1 MWALQLGSHGFLAA
15 VVVVR
20 IDVVPRV
27 DDPAPEASALIL
39 LSSEAVV
46 LLSKPLMAVVLK
58 VALPGGVL
66 RRLRIDADG
75 PPLTLARIFELRET
89 SIHAAPTLQ
98 RLRWEDGSAGGST
111 LDDDEALARAI
122 SQAASSRG
130 GTDGS
135 DATLNLVLDEG
146 YAAVATAAQR
156 EGRAPPPLLG
166 NIAGDHHRKFYQQ
179 LHKVPVGHRH
189 PQFTGPVP
197 AVITETDDEY
207 EMVSPTPAD
216 QPTLSVPADLQE
228 RFVEDSVRFSVNG
241 IPCTLDSSVN
251 PRTVLVDYLRDT
263 LKLFGTKI
271 GCGEGGCGACTVT
284 LIRPSP
290 QGKETVA
297 ANACLVPICSLDG
310 VAVITIEGIGSESK
324 GYHKLQE
331 DLAGCDGSQCGYCS
345 PGMVMNMY
353 SLLSAADSGN
363 RQALATDIST
373 VEDRLQGNICRC
385 TGYRSIYTAFRKSV
399 VERMPSATS
408 APTAE
413 APVPTRSPSVLGHT
427 APDGPDQSLWFN
439 PLSLAD
445 VWPLLDKYGTQRVQL
460 TVGGTSAGV
469 VKYYSGFGSEATQP
483 QVYVNLRRVPELN
496 VISSTESSGVAFG
509 ASVSLSTII
518 DTLTSLSAKH
528 ANLKPLIRHLN
539 LVAHWQVRDQASW
552 AGNVMVCKN
561 YPAFPSDVCTMM
573 AAAGATVQVGSKAG
587 IAPSVSL
594 ESFLQSP
601 ADPST
606 ILVSLF
612 VPFNEGKAFDTFKV
626 MSRHA
631 NAHAY
636 VNGGMLATKAPS
648 GTSLAKIS
656 MCFGGVRDGLVH
668 TPRTCEALVGK
679 PISLETFMSVLPTFQ
694 EEVKILAAAP
704 GFDPDYYVAAP
715 AYRQGVA
722 ESLFFKFFLGLM
734 AAKDRPVTYESA
746 SQHYLRPVSQASQ
759 HMDHSAPTQE
769 APLGLA
775 VHKVEGLAQAAG
787 ETRYTADLVSTEDV
801 VPAAEDVL
809 YGAPVVCTKL
819 KQMITQI
826 DASKA
831 LSVPGVVRFIS
842 AADLKAINAANM
854 IGSYQLFIPAQ
865 KPCEFVGQY
874 VGLVVGTSLAVA
886 RRAAM
891 MVVVTY
897 APSLPVSAVT
907 CVEDAIKTGREVKA
921 EYAAVDLTGDHDR
934 HASTSSTAAVRS
946 SQNSINGTMASN
958 GQKHFYV
965 SVCLTVA
972 WPLDALQVELILA
985 FCVDLA
991 DGNRLNLG
999 CSQVGSPFSLDLDA
1013 GHLRKQTSACVPAQ
1027 RGREHGCCLQYTDR
1041 WWLRWEALEGNCN
1054 LLCAILLFL
1063 RVQFVATYYCPQVLK
1078 PASVVT
1084 CLKLLSRRT
1093 IRVLEQLLWQP
1104 AC

>member
-1 MWALQLGSHGFLAA
+1 M
-15 VVVVR
+15 
-20 IDVVPRV
+20 
-27 DDPAPEASALIL
+27 IL
-39 LSSEAVV
+39 PD
-46 LLSKPLMAVVLK
+46 PLMAVVLK

-66 RRLRIDADG
+66 RRLRIDPDG
-75 PPLTLARIFELRET
+75 PPLTLARIFELLGRET
-89 SIHAAPTLQ
+89 SIHVAPTRQ
-98 RLRWEDGSAGGST
+98 RLRWEDGSAAGST

-122 SQAASSRG
+122 SQAASSRIA
-130 GTDGS
+130 TNGS
-135 DATLNLVLDEG
+135 DATLNIVLDEG
-146 YAAVATAAQR
+146 YAAMATAAQR

-166 NIAGDHHRKFYQQ
+166 HIAGDHHRKFYQQ
-179 LHKVPVGHRH
+179 LHKVPLGHRH
-189 PQFTGPVP
+189 PPFMGPVP
-197 AVITETDDEY
+197 DVITETDDEY

-216 QPTLSVPADLQE
+216 QPTLSVTADLQE
-228 RFVEDSVRFSVNG
+228 RFFEDSVRFSVNG

-290 QGKETVA
+290 RGKETVA

-310 VAVITIEGIGSESK
+310 VAVVTIEGIGSESK

-353 SLLSAADSGN
+353 SLLSAAGSGSG
-363 RQALATDIST
+363 QAVAIDMST
-373 VEDRLQGNICRC
+373 VEARLQGNICRC

-399 VERMPSATS
+399 ERMPSALS
-408 APTAE
+408 APTTE
-413 APVPTRSPSVLGHT
+413 APVPTLSPSVLGHT
-427 APDGPDQSLWFN
+427 APDGPDQCLWFN

-460 TVGGTSAGV
+460 IVGGTSAGV

-483 QVYVNLRRVPELN
+483 QVYINLRRVPELN
-496 VISSTESSGVAFG
+496 GISSADSSGVAFG

-518 DTLTSLSAKH
+518 ATLASLSSEH
-528 ANLKPLIRHLN
+528 TNLKPLIRHLN

-552 AGNVMVCKN
+552 AGNVMVCKK

-573 AAAGATVQVGSKAG
+573 AAAGATVQIGSKEG
-587 IAPSVSL
+587 IAPTVSL

-606 ILVSLF
+606 ILISLF
-612 VPFNEGKAFDTFKV
+612 VPFNDGKEFDTFKV

-648 GTSLAKIS
+648 GTSLVKIS

-668 TPRTCEALVGK
+668 TPRTCDALVGK
-679 PISLETFMSVLPTFQ
+679 PISLDTFMSVLPTFK
-694 EEVKILAAAP
+694 EEVNILAAAP

-787 ETRYTADLVSTEDV
+787 ETRYTADLVSTTDV
-801 VPAAEDVL
+801 VPAGEDVF

-819 KQMITQI
+819 KQVITQI

-907 CVEDAIKTGREVKA
+907 CVEDAIKAGRQVKA
-921 EYAAVDLTGDHDR
+921 EFAAVDLTGDH
-934 HASTSSTAAVRS
+934 ASTSFAGVRS

-965 SVCLTVA
+965 SGETVRA
-972 WPLDALQVELILA
+972 SLMSSSHLFLSPEYVPLLSAVALL
-985 FCVDLA
+985 
-991 DGNRLNLG
+991 
-999 CSQVGSPFSLDLDA
+999 SPA
-1013 GHLRKQTSACVPAQ
+1013 RWKQT
-1027 RGREHGCCLQYTDR
+1027 RR
-1041 WWLRWEALEGNCN
+1041 W
-1054 LLCAILLFL
+1054 LFPHPGTFQSGP
-1063 RVQFVATYYCPQVLK
+1063 R
-1078 PASVVT
+1078 
-1084 CLKLLSRRT
+1084 RRT
-1093 IRVLEQLLWQP
+1093 PVEANERLCP
-1104 AC
+1104 C